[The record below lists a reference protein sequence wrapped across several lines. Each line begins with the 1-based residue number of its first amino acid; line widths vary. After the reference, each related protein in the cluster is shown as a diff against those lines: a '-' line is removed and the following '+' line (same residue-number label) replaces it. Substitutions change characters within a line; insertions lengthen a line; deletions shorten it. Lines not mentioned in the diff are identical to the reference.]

1 MKKTENPWGNGR
13 GDMAELI
20 YEQESYDIV
29 GACFEVYKTMGRGFL
44 EPVYQECLEIELS
57 ERGIP
62 FLAQRQL
69 QIVYKGRILE
79 QIYKPDFVCYEK
91 IILEVKAVT
100 KLADA
105 HRAQVFN
112 YLRATGM
119 RLGMLVNFSSHP
131 KLEYERIVL

>member
-1 MKKTENPWGNGR
+1 
-13 GDMAELI
+13 MAELI

-100 KLADA
+100 KTADA